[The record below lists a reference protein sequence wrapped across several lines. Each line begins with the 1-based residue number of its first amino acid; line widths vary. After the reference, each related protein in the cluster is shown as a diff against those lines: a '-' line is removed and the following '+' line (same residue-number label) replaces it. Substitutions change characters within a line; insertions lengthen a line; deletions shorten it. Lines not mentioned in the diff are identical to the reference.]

1 MGCAGGAHGS
11 HEAVDRADC
20 VRVPE
25 AAPLSCL
32 GASNV
37 SEPGGAAQTGC
48 AARPRRCAASAAHA
62 IPWPWRLRARG

>member
-1 MGCAGGAHGS
+1 MGCAVGAHGS

-48 AARPRRCAASAAHA
+48 AAAAAAVRRKCGARHTMAVSA
-62 IPWPWRLRARG
+62 